1 VGPVSRRI
9 PLARIIHEWQ
19 PSTAAVPLRCAER
32 LCLSAPDVA
41 LAEATPRHREV
52 EAAAFDRIESTQRK
66 AGGFPHSGGGEAA
79 KFINHPDSTPVKAL
93 LLCYPLVCLLLGTV
107 SGSASWPR
115 EAAMYALVV
124 GALAAALVS
133 VKRQQRWPRVGGW
146 FEPALVLLLTASAA
160 GAVRS
165 PCAGRSWRMVV
176 LWAAAAAV
184 FYLVVAAAAES
195 EKFRFGWVLPVTGT
209 AAALVGLVVYAAG
222 GTPRVAAPLGHH
234 NYMAGF
240 LLLHLPLTAEGGAA
254 ARSRA
259 MRLVWYGAAAAQALA
274 IVLTGSL
281 AGVCV
286 LAGLAV
292 FFGVRQLAAAF
303 VGAGLAL
310 PEDGR
315 GKPRPYIHRRHAA
328 AVAALFLSLHGL
340 LVLFVARSPVVGGLW
355 DRSAA
360 ILGERRDPSLSLENR
375 LRHFRTGL
383 AMAADRPL
391 LGWGLGAT
399 PFVAAVYREQTP
411 GVMPPGE
418 VLRQLHN
425 LPVNLLA
432 ETGALGLVAALMLAL
447 GALWARTASAS
458 LALWAYLFFSLSD
471 YQLDLPAILLPL
483 ATGSGLAVGANV
495 RSSSKIE
502 PGPFA
507 RWLALGALFSLAATG
522 AVMLARTSVAHY
534 HYQHGNPARAAL
546 WDAQCG
552 FYAFRLGARDDQLGQ
567 AEPARRAYL
576 EAAER
581 SPDLV
586 PLAAQAGSALAREG
600 QYTEANAW
608 LERATALDY
617 YFTLAHFHLGRA
629 RLRLGDRAGAIEA
642 FSTSLLV
649 QPATVLAEDWLSP
662 PERDV
667 YSESLER
674 ALDKLYELAARYPA
688 SGPVR
693 RWNELGSYL
702 AGRRDLLPSGPHRV
716 AFFELLDRDLTVN
729 HSLIVFR
736 RAGAPLA
743 VAPVVLFS
751 PTPNPRAPAG
761 LGAIEGLPSFHAP
774 DRLRGSPQS
783 HRAHRDRLFDL
794 GL

>member
-1 VGPVSRRI
+1 M
-9 PLARIIHEWQ
+9 
-19 PSTAAVPLRCAER
+19 
-32 LCLSAPDVA
+32 
-41 LAEATPRHREV
+41 
-52 EAAAFDRIESTQRK
+52 
-66 AGGFPHSGGGEAA
+66 
-79 KFINHPDSTPVKAL
+79 KAL

-115 EAAMYALVV
+115 EAAMNALVV
-124 GALAAALVS
+124 AALAAAFVS
-133 VKRQQRWPRVGGW
+133 AKRQQRWPRVGGW

-160 GAVRS
+160 GAVGS

-184 FYLVVAAAAES
+184 FYLVLAAAAES
-195 EKFRFGWVLPVTGT
+195 EKFRLGWVLPATGT

-240 LLLHLPLTAEGGAA
+240 LLLHLPLTAEAA

-259 MRLVWYGAAAAQALA
+259 MRLAWYGAATAQALA
-274 IVLTGSL
+274 IILTGSL

-286 LAGLAV
+286 LAGLAA
-292 FFGVRQLAAAF
+292 FFGVRRLASALRRGAPVCAPGLGGH
-303 VGAGLAL
+303 VGPPLQEPEQAPAL
-310 PEDGR
+310 R
-315 GKPRPYIHRRHAA
+315 SWHA
-328 AVAALFLSLHGL
+328 AVALLFLLAFG
-340 LVLFVARSPVVGGLW
+340 LVLLLATRSPVVGGL
-355 DRSAA
+355 RNRAAA

-375 LRHFRTGL
+375 LRHLRTGL
-383 AMAADRPL
+383 AMAADRPW

-411 GVMPPGE
+411 RVMPPGE

-432 ETGALGLVAALMLAL
+432 ETGALGLAAALMLAL
-447 GALWARTASAS
+447 GALWARTAPTS
-458 LALWAYLFFSLSD
+458 LALWAYLLFSVTD

-483 ATGSGLAVGANV
+483 AVVSGLAAGPKV

-502 PGPFA
+502 PGPLA

-522 AVMLARTSVAHY
+522 AVMLVRTSVGHY

-600 QYTEANAW
+600 QYTEAIAW
-608 LERATALDY
+608 LERATALDH

-629 RLRLGDRAGAIEA
+629 RLRLGDRAGAIES

-674 ALDKLYELAARYPA
+674 ALDKLYELAARYPM
-688 SGPVR
+688 SGPAR
-693 RWNELGSYL
+693 RWNELGSFL
-702 AGRRDLLPSGPHRV
+702 AGRRDLLPSGPYRV

-751 PTPNPRAPAG
+751 PTPNPRAPDG
-761 LGAIEGLPSFHAP
+761 LGAIEGLPT
-774 DRLRGSPQS
+774 LRARDQLGVRNPQMPQIS
-783 HRAHRDRLFDL
+783 QK
-794 GL
+794 